1 MTYEI
6 FEGNMERLEA
16 KLTRIANKC
25 KKYGCEFT
33 YRKVGEVY
41 RELVDEN
48 KQKYTARFIQVEA
61 EGTAIINDWQF
72 IASVE
77 HTDKGNIINRVCD
90 IEVPER
96 YYTGEPVCEHCNSK
110 RYRKYTYIVRN
121 LTTGE
126 FKQVG
131 KSCLND
137 FTHGLSAEAA
147 AQYISLYDSLITGE
161 EPYTGCHIENYI
173 EIKEALQII
182 AETVSKFGYVRTQEY
197 EMRSTA
203 SRAYDYYLALS
214 GQLSSRAC
222 DKYKQEMKEVDFDHT
237 APKVLEIV
245 DATLAWILSQD
256 ESNNYMHNLK
266 TVCSLPYVRQKNFGI
281 LASLFPSYD
290 REMAYQARK
299 EAKAKARAEEV
310 SSEYVGSVKDR
321 ITITVSSVTCITSW
335 ETTFG
340 ITRIY
345 KILGTDGNVYMWKTG
360 NLIEENIK
368 TLIGTVKAHNE
379 YRGVKQTE
387 LTRCRVAA

>member
-1 MTYEI
+1 MMYEI

-25 KKYGCEFT
+25 KKYGCSFT
-33 YRKVGEVY
+33 YRKVGETY
-41 RELVDEN
+41 RKLTDEN
-48 KQKYTARFIQVEA
+48 NQKYTARFVQVEA
-61 EGTAIINDWQF
+61 EGTAVINDWQF
-72 IASVE
+72 VASVE
-77 HTDKGNIINRVCD
+77 HTDAGNIINRVCD

-96 YYTGEPVCEHCNSK
+96 YYTGKPICEHCNSK

-147 AQYISLYDSLITGE
+147 AQYISLYECLIAGE
-161 EPYTGCHIENYI
+161 VPEPGCYSVRYI
-173 EIKEALQII
+173 RIKEALQII
-182 AETVSKFGYVRTQEY
+182 AETVNKFGYVRTQETGMY
-197 EMRSTA
+197 STA
-203 SRAYDYYLALS
+203 ARAYNYYLALN
-214 GQLSSRAC
+214 GQAGFLQDDC
-222 DKYKQEMKEVDFDHT
+222 DYEMQSVNFNHRV
-237 APKVLEIV
+237 PKVLEMV
-245 DATLAWILSQD
+245 DTVLAWILSQD

-266 TVCSLPYVRQKNFGI
+266 TVCSLPYVQQKNFGI

-299 EAKAKARAEEV
+299 EAEAKARTGEAN
-310 SSEYVGSVKDR
+310 SEYVGTVKDR
-321 ITITVSSVTCITSW
+321 ITVTVNSISCVTSW
-335 ETTFG
+335 TTNFG
-340 ITRIY
+340 VTRIY

-360 NLIEENIK
+360 NLLEDNVK
-368 TLIGTVKAHNE
+368 TITGTVKAHNE

-387 LTRCRVAA
+387 LTRCRIAA

>member
-1 MTYEI
+1 MMYEI

-33 YRKVGEVY
+33 YQKVGEVY

-72 IASVE
+72 VASVE
-77 HTDKGNIINRVCD
+77 HTEKGNIINRVCD
-90 IEVPER
+90 IEVPEK
-96 YYTGEPVCEHCNSK
+96 YYTGKPVCEHCNSK

-121 LTTGE
+121 LSTNE

-182 AETVSKFGYVRTQEY
+182 AETINKFGYVRTQEY

-203 SRAYDYYLALS
+203 SRAYDYYLALN
-214 GQLSSRAC
+214 GKAGFIQADC
-222 DKYKQEMKEVDFDHT
+222 EKEMSAVNFNYT
-237 APKVLEIV
+237 TPKVLAMV
-245 DATLAWILSQD
+245 DAAHTWILNQN
-256 ESNNYMHNLK
+256 ESNNYIHNLK

-299 EAKAKARAEEV
+299 EAEAKASASEA

-335 ETTFG
+335 PTDFG

-345 KILGTDGNVYMWKTG
+345 KILGTDGNVYVWKTG
-360 NLIEENIK
+360 NLIEDNIT
-368 TLIGTVKAHNE
+368 TLTGTVKAHNE

>member
-6 FEGNMERLEA
+6 FEVNMERLEA

-33 YRKVGEVY
+33 YKKTGEVY
-41 RELVDEN
+41 RELIDEN

-77 HTDKGNIINRVCD
+77 HTEKGNIINRVCD

-96 YYTGEPVCEHCNSK
+96 YYMGSPVCEHCNSS

-121 LTTGE
+121 VNNGE

-147 AQYISLYDSLITGE
+147 ARYISLYDCLIAGE
-161 EPYTGCHIENYI
+161 TPEPGFRFEHYI
-173 EIKEALQII
+173 ELKEALQYI
-182 AETVSKFGYVRTQEY
+182 AETINKFGYVKTQDCG
-197 EMRSTA
+197 RSTA
-203 SRAYDYYLALS
+203 SRAHDYYLTNNGMIPS
-214 GQLSSRAC
+214 YIREDC
-222 DKYKQEMKEVDFDHT
+222 KREMEEVNFDHT
-237 APKVLEIV
+237 APKVLDTV
-245 DATLAWILSQD
+245 SKALDWVLSQD
-256 ESNNYMHNLK
+256 ETNNYMHNLK
-266 TVCSLPYVRQKNFGI
+266 TICSLPYVRQKNFGI
-281 LASLFPSYD
+281 LASLFPSHN
-290 REMAYQARK
+290 RELAYQAK
-299 EAKAKARAEEV
+299 KEAEAKANAAEV
-310 SSEYVGSVKDR
+310 TSEYVGTIKDR
-321 ITITVSSVTCITSW
+321 ITVEVKSVTCVTSW
-335 ETTFG
+335 GTDFG

-345 KILGTDGNVYMWKTG
+345 KIIGTDGNVYMWKTG
-360 NLIEENIK
+360 NLIEDTIK
-368 TLIGTVKAHNE
+368 TITGTVKAHNE
-379 YRGVKQTE
+379 FRGIKQTE